1 MFWNKNQIKKFW
13 TKLDYTKWR
22 SFTER
27 LFESHKQVENMI
39 QLFGIDPSNYVNQK
53 KNTLNEKSF
62 SNISKIIIL
71 VIPVNV

>member
-27 LFESHKQVENMI
+27 LFENHKQVENMI
-39 QLFGIDPSNYVNQK
+39 QLFGIDPLNYVNQK
-53 KNTLNEKSF
+53 K
-62 SNISKIIIL
+62 IL
-71 VIPVNV
+71 WTRNHFQTYQK